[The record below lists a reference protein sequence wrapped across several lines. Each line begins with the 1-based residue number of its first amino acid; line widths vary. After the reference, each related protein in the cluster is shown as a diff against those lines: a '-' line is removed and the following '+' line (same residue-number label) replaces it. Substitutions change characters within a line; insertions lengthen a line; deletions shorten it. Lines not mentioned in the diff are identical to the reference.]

1 MEEAEHIPIDHIKFD
16 YELMGYL
23 SKLCNMV
30 VSYVD
35 KNKDII
41 RSEQTT
47 QIYEL
52 ADDITR
58 NLKRVIQ
65 EKLDNSG
72 ASRDKEKLY
81 STIEDEKLLKINGV
95 KLCNQYDRF
104 NAWVDV
110 YRHLAN

>member
-1 MEEAEHIPIDHIKFD
+1 
-16 YELMGYL
+16 MGYL

-72 ASRDKEKLY
+72 ASRDKEKLH

-95 KLCNQYDRF
+95 KLCNQYVRF